1 MYPVLEISD
10 FWKWQSSLQQTDLP
24 ASIGYELQTQDRM
37 GYSEAPE
44 RRGRRREDSAL
55 EEKRRPG
62 RSEEP
67 PLPSLS
73 PSSQALLHRSRD
85 WRPSKSRG
93 SGGIPAEGRAWGG
106 QCRTRRRREAQA
118 EQDHRA
124 GWFPARSSTF
134 ILHINI
140 FNRNTSQ
147 PRISTAHHPQ
157 CPI

>member
-1 MYPVLEISD
+1 MVCSRLTCP
-10 FWKWQSSLQQTDLP
+10 P
-24 ASIGYELQTQDRM
+24 ASVMSCRHKTGRAVLR
-37 GYSEAPE
+37 PE
-44 RRGRRREDSAL
+44 HRGRCREDSAL
-55 EEKRRPG
+55 EKKRHPG

-73 PSSQALLHRSRD
+73 PSSQAPLHRSRD

-134 ILHINI
+134 ILHIDI

-147 PRISTAHHPQ
+147 PRISTARHPQ
-157 CPI
+157 CPIYNGNYFT